1 MQKDYEQYHDQ
12 GFVILSVDI
21 GEGQEIVRA
30 FAQEQGLTFP
40 ILLDKTGAVA
50 QGYRVQGVPT
60 SLFINREGV
69 IQARYTGPLDESLI
83 REYLDQIL

>member
-1 MQKDYEQYHDQ
+1 M
-12 GFVILSVDI
+12 DI
-21 GEGQEIVRA
+21 GEGREIVQA

-40 ILLDKTGAVA
+40 ILLDEDGAVA
-50 QGYRVQGVPT
+50 QGYRVRGVPT

>member
-1 MQKDYEQYHDQ
+1 M
-12 GFVILSVDI
+12 DI
-21 GEGQEIVRA
+21 GEGREIVQA

-40 ILLDKTGAVA
+40 ILLDENGAVA
-50 QGYRVQGVPT
+50 QGYRVRGVPT